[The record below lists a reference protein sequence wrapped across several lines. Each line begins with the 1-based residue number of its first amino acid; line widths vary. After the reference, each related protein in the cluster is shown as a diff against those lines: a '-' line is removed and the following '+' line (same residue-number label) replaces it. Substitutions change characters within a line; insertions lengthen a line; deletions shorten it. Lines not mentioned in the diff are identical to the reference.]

1 MVKSDLF
8 SIVAR
13 LKELDSGYFVR
24 FVPSSGRYEIH
35 NSSNFG
41 DTYCFCADKLDARVI
56 VKARRTASSR
66 IEKLIKEMD
75 KENDLTL
82 KRESSSIAKRIENSV
97 EQALRKGG

>member
-1 MVKSDLF
+1 MDF
-8 SIVAR
+8 
-13 LKELDSGYFVR
+13 
-24 FVPSSGRYEIH
+24 H
-35 NSSNFG
+35 NAYYVCTPCVLSVHNFG

-82 KRESSSIAKRIENSV
+82 KREASSIAKRIENSV

>member
-41 DTYCFCADKLDARVI
+41 DTYCFYADKLDARVI

-82 KRESSSIAKRIENSV
+82 KREASSIAKRIENSV